1 LVFKKSTAVHLF
13 FYLAGFFLFGV
24 GEIYSTLTLLAILT
38 SLSFRFFYGL
48 SQPVLFVS
56 RLNSFLS
63 PWIVQ
68 LEERW
73 QGKNHSQIP
82 RPIPDGFPLKTS
94 LHPCRPRIPLQHAGV
109 KAVCDKATTVHKIS
123 TNMKKMSKAP

>member
-68 LEERW
+68 LEDAW
-73 QGKNHSQIP
+73 QGENRSQIP
-82 RPIPDGFPLKTS
+82 RPIPDGFPIKRRCIRVAPASHYSMLALRLCVTKQQ
-94 LHPCRPRIPLQHAGV
+94 PCTKFPR
-109 KAVCDKATTVHKIS
+109 T
-123 TNMKKMSKAP
+123 